1 MTEFLKIFPCA
12 IAYVACLMQ
21 PASAASVIAYPTVT
35 RVEYVL
41 ACLASRDNSRDN
53 LYRCACTIDYIA
65 SEVSID
71 DYDRIET
78 ILRMRQVSGERSG
91 LFRDVQ
97 WMSDALAEFEAVEK
111 KATAACFGNRR

>member
-1 MTEFLKIFPCA
+1 MKIPGCGTVDKLKAKP
-12 IAYVACLMQ
+12 Y
-21 PASAASVIAYPTVT
+21 
-35 RVEYVL
+35 
-41 ACLASRDNSRDN
+41 
-53 LYRCACTIDYIA
+53 
-65 SEVSID
+65 
-71 DYDRIET
+71 RIET